1 MLSQI
6 PHYWDVA
13 IDGIQIMLCLLIL
26 VLLIRNRRKNRK
38 SALEEPLMDSGQGF
52 SMQIFTQTVKQQA
65 DQAFTN
71 IANTI
76 AAERRNLDKVLANS
90 GHGGPTHTNSNYHA
104 FLYPPDSQRV
114 SPLEGDAAGSEQLH
128 EQIQNMAVKGMP
140 ARQISEELKTPL
152 GEVELVLSL
161 HKSNENQLR

>member
-26 VLLIRNRRKNRK
+26 VRLIKNRSNNRK
-38 SALEEPLMDSGQGF
+38 SALQEPLPDSGQGF
-52 SMQIFTQTVKQQA
+52 NIQIFTQTVKQQV
-65 DQAFTN
+65 DQAFVN

-76 AAERRNLDKVLANS
+76 AAEQRNMDRVLPNS
-90 GHGGPTHTNSNYHA
+90 GHGGPTHAISNHQT
-104 FLYPPDSQRV
+104 FRYPPDSQRI
-114 SPLEGDAAGSEQLH
+114 SSLTGDAIGSEQLH
-128 EQIQNMAVKGMP
+128 EQIQKMAVKGMSV
-140 ARQISEELKTPL
+140 RQISEELKTPL

-161 HKSNENQLR
+161 HKSNENQ